1 MSDSPSGPAE
11 HPLTLEGGEPGRTL
25 GYAQGV
31 LRMACERSHPP
42 GQPLT
47 VTLKLPEA
55 ELTVQGKS
63 AGSKRRPDDWF
74 EVQLRLHSLRREQR
88 ELLERTFSAI
98 S

>member
-1 MSDSPSGPAE
+1 ME

-25 GYAQGV
+25 GYARGV

-47 VTLKLPEA
+47 VTLRLPDA

-63 AGSKRRPDDWF
+63 AGSKRRADGTF

-88 ELLERTFSAI
+88 EQLEHTFGQASA
-98 S
+98 